1 MNGLFAP
8 RYSLPMIFQSETSE
22 CGLACI
28 AMISSYLGR
37 KTGLGELREIFKL
50 SLAGASVKDLMMVT
64 ERIGLRCRPLKVE
77 IGDLAHLQLPII
89 LHWDLDHFVVLKRIS
104 KHTLVLHDPAV
115 GVRSYST
122 SEVGVHFTGV
132 AIEVSKAQEFVAAS
146 VQRKFTLRQLFEP
159 GVGFYKVMAQ
169 VFVMSILI
177 QLLSI
182 LTPLYL
188 QLVIDQGL
196 SLRDEDLVLLLSALF
211 ILVMLAKTVIAYFRS
226 ILLLQFSNQFG
237 FQLAAS
243 TFHHLIRLP
252 LRFFEK
258 REMGDIVSRFSALE
272 SIKQL
277 VTQEMITV
285 VVDGIFSLV
294 TLVLLYLYSPFLSGL
309 ALVGIVLFCILRSV
323 SIAKEKTLREEA
335 LVAGAKQQTSFME
348 NIRSISTTKING
360 IEQEREHEWLSSY
373 TSFINSA
380 YHLGSFQL
388 SISTM
393 QGLVFGIDH
402 ILTIYFGAMLV
413 FEQSLTIGQLMS
425 FIFLKAHFI
434 GSVTAMV
441 PKLAELKLMSLELE
455 RLSDITLHEREFGK
469 MHDSLLELS
478 SIANLSVKGLS
489 FRYAEN
495 LPNVFSNVNCEL
507 DAGESLGVWGKS
519 GCGKSTFLKLLL
531 NFENANSGGVLFGGR
546 ALATFSMKERREYLA
561 AILHGETLLAGS
573 LAYNINLNLEK
584 FDDYK
589 LMEVCELVGIADV
602 VRALPMGFSTQIGE
616 LGMLFSAGQVQ
627 RLLLARALYYKPKI
641 LLLDEALSHLSEAIA
656 LDLLTMIRRSNITL
670 ILVSHSPALLR
681 TTDKQLMLDEVPL
694 AVHA

>member
-37 KTGLGELREIFKL
+37 KIGLGELRESFKL
-50 SLAGASVKDLMMVT
+50 SSAGASVKDLMMAT

-77 IGDLAHLQLPII
+77 ISDLGHLELPVI
-89 LHWDLDHFVVLKRIS
+89 LHWDLDHFVVLKKIS
-104 KHTLVLHDPAV
+104 KRTLVLHDPAV

-132 AIEVSKAQEFVAAS
+132 AIEVRKAQEFVAVS
-146 VQRKFTLRQLFEP
+146 VQKKFTLRQLFEP

-169 VFVMSILI
+169 VFV
-177 QLLSI
+177 LSI

-211 ILVMLAKTVIAYFRS
+211 LLVMFAKTVIAYFRS
-226 ILLLQFSNQFG
+226 IILLQFSNQFG
-237 FQLAAS
+237 FQLAES

-294 TLVLLYLYSPFLSGL
+294 TLVLLYLYSPFLCGL
-309 ALVGIVLFCILRSV
+309 ALVGIVLFCILRGV

-393 QGLVFGIDH
+393 QGMVFGIDH

-469 MHDSLLELS
+469 KHDSLLELS
-478 SIANLSVKGLS
+478 AIANLSVKGLS

-531 NFENANSGGVLFGGR
+531 NFEDAKSGSVLFGGR
-546 ALATFSMKERREYLA
+546 ALTTLSMKERRGYLA
-561 AILHGETLLAGS
+561 AIMHGETLLAGS

-602 VRALPMGFSTQIGE
+602 VRELPMGFSTQIGE
-616 LGMLFSAGQVQ
+616 LGLLFSAGQVQ

-656 LDLLTMIRRSNITL
+656 LDLLTMIRRSKITL

-681 TTDKQLMLDEVPL
+681 TTDKQLMLDEEPL
-694 AVHA
+694 AIRA